1 MHASVVLRPTT
12 ARVRQTRRRS
22 PIPKPSQTESGSYPG
37 WACYADCGPSPTG
50 NDSRYRGTVSLKN
63 VCSGF
68 GPLVCQSS
76 EDGRQA
82 CMQDFSI
89 GILCS
94 LSCSGSFSLCPS
106 AMSPLLCSLSGQSM
120 HAQSLLDLG
129 VRLGRTIP
137 LNLNQFSHN
146 R

>member
-1 MHASVVLRPTT
+1 MTKSWAGHGPVRPQRSSATAYRQYTT
-12 ARVRQTRRRS
+12 WSIR
-22 PIPKPSQTESGSYPG
+22 
-37 WACYADCGPSPTG
+37 G
-50 NDSRYRGTVSLKN
+50 NDSVARARYRGTVSLKII
-63 VCSGF
+63 CSEF

-106 AMSPLLCSLSGQSM
+106 AMSPLLCSLSRQGM
-120 HAQSLLDLG
+120 HAQSLY
-129 VRLGRTIP
+129 
-137 LNLNQFSHN
+137 FSTNHSKASGSCVFSQPIQ
-146 R
+146 RSMRIMYFLMFLF